1 MSLHPSRKAPLITEI
16 DMLSM
21 KVSDFKKESLPDKID
36 ILDFSWQRVNAR
48 DVLVSGALSLRIVA

>member
-1 MSLHPSRKAPLITEI
+1 MITEI

-36 ILDFSWQRVNAR
+36 ILDFSWHRVNAR
-48 DVLVSGALSLRIVA
+48 DVLVSEALSLRIVA